1 MRVSRETD
9 FYLAWRADEHVLFPK
24 HNKVACIAQTTMLR
38 RTVWARIVL
47 VSRQAYRNK
56 ANAAA
61 RKAITIFSVRARI
74 VSHYNCLLYV
84 FHFIEPTYAPAR

>member
-1 MRVSRETD
+1 M
-9 FYLAWRADEHVLFPK
+9 AWRTCFVPE
-24 HNKVACIAQTTMLR
+24 HNKVACVAQTTMLR

-47 VSRQAYRNK
+47 VSRQTYRNK

-74 VSHYNCLLYV
+74 VSQTAYLVRWC
-84 FHFIEPTYAPAR
+84 APLREAIHAATLAETPAETMPR